1 MKRNNLWRGI
11 LTLVLVAAA
20 VWQLIPTFKLQSLS
34 EQERAEMPRE
44 ALNKL
49 YTKAIHLGL
58 DLKGGM
64 HMVLEINHKGLAK
77 SLGKDVTDL
86 KEKDLSDATDR
97 SLEIIRNRV
106 DQYGV
111 AEPSIQKQ
119 GNDRVIVQLPGVD
132 RDRARGLIGTTAML
146 EFKLVQDQKV
156 TQDVVDKIDRALA
169 ATTGKKQLDS
179 TLSADKPFTS
189 LLTSQGNELAVVA
202 DDKDQVDKMLKN
214 PAVLAVIPADY
225 EFAWGAK
232 VEREGFNGYSLYL
245 LKKEAELTGAALA
258 DAQAR
263 LSTSSDHPGQME
275 VQFSLVRKAA
285 NIFSRIT
292 AANIKRQLAIVL
304 DGSVVS
310 APVIQDRIPSGHGSI
325 TMGSASANDEA
336 RDLAIILRAGALP
349 APVDIIEERSVG
361 PSLGQDSINKGVLAT
376 LIGGGLTVLFM
387 VVYYSLSGLI
397 ASIGL
402 MFNVIMLLAIMAAFR
417 FTLTLPGLAGIALTA
432 GMAVDA
438 NVLIFERV
446 REELRVGKTIRASI
460 DAGYDRAFT
469 TILDSHVTTMAI
481 AIVLW
486 IFGTGTIK
494 GFAVTLFW
502 GLLLSMFTS
511 LVITHLIFD
520 WITEKWNLQK
530 LPV

>member
-1 MKRNNLWRGI
+1 MKRNNLVRGI
-11 LTLVLVAAA
+11 IVLVFVVAA
-20 VWQLIPTFKLQSLS
+20 VWMLIPSFQLQSLS
-34 EQERAEMPRE
+34 DQERAEMPRE

-77 SLGKDVTDL
+77 SLDKDPTEL
-86 KEKDLSDATDR
+86 KDKELSDATDR
-97 SLEIIRNRV
+97 ALEIIRNRV

-119 GNDRVIVQLPGVD
+119 GNDRIVVQLPGVD
-132 RDRARGLIGTTAML
+132 RERARGLIGTTAML
-146 EFKLVQDQKV
+146 EFKLVQDEKV
-156 TQDVVDKIDRALA
+156 TQEVVDKIDKVLA
-169 ATTGKKQLDS
+169 AKSDKKQLDS
-179 TLSADKPFTS
+179 TLTGDKPFS
-189 LLTSQGNELAVVA
+189 GLLTSVGRSLAVLEA
-202 DDKDQVDKMLKN
+202 DKDLVEKTLKN
-214 PAVLAVIPADY
+214 PEVVAVVPADY
-225 EFAWGAK
+225 EFAWGEK
-232 VEREGFNGYSLYL
+232 VDREGFRGYNLYL
-245 LKKEAELTGAALA
+245 LKKDAEITGAALA
-258 DAQAR
+258 DAR
-263 LSTSSDHPGQME
+263 MSVGTKDNPGGLNVE
-275 VQFSLVRKAA
+275 FTLVRKAA
-285 NIFSRIT
+285 NIFSRVT

-304 DGSVVS
+304 DGAVVS
-310 APVIQDRIPSGHGSI
+310 APEIRDRIPSGRGVI
-325 TMGSASANDEA
+325 EMGSGGTPDEA

-361 PSLGQDSINKGVLAT
+361 PSLGQDSINSGIRAT
-376 LIGGGLTVLFM
+376 LIGGILTVLFM
-387 VVYYSLSGLI
+387 VIYYSLSGLI

-402 MFNVIMLLAIMAAFR
+402 AFNILMLLAIMAAFR

-446 REELRVGKTIRASI
+446 REELRLGKTIRASI

-486 IFGTGTIK
+486 IFGTGTVK